1 MTLSPL
7 LVLMREHHCVL
18 QILERLRWGHGGA
31 GGLGCAGWAGGLAR
45 TPQRRLNPCTAFAA
59 RPGVLWEAQV
69 AWLHHV
75 RHGAGG

>member
-1 MTLSPL
+1 MGDTGAQ
-7 LVLMREHHCVL
+7 VG
-18 QILERLRWGHGGA
+18 WGVQ
-31 GGLGCAGWAGGLAR
+31 GGLGGLAR
-45 TPQRRLNPCTAFAA
+45 TPQRCLNPCTAFAA